1 MERNFIDCSQPGRR
15 PDAWAAEGW
24 KSGRHRYFERTDQR
38 MAGYSVGKAVSACRR
53 WQRDSLC
60 SRRQKEWWFDIF
72 HMCDQLSYRREENKR
87 SLFPKS
93 RANASISHEEK
104 WTDKMEDA
112 LEHTRDIF
120 GKLPSC
126 SLKIP
131 GYPHQAFYVL
141 SLFHQQTGREEN
153 RKSRKPEVWLSRV

>member
-1 MERNFIDCSQPGRR
+1 
-15 PDAWAAEGW
+15 
-24 KSGRHRYFERTDQR
+24 
-38 MAGYSVGKAVSACRR
+38 
-53 WQRDSLC
+53 
-60 SRRQKEWWFDIF
+60 
-72 HMCDQLSYRREENKR
+72 
-87 SLFPKS
+87 
-93 RANASISHEEK
+93 
-104 WTDKMEDA
+104 MEDA

-153 RKSRKPEVWLSRV
+153 RKSRKPEEQETGSLAEQSIITERREGKKNEKRFDRACIYSG